1 MESINSWLSGERR
14 VLLAAKSPSGGWGGA
29 GGWGSSQM
37 HRCGQASSAPTTVT
51 FGTGPV
57 AGWTSGHPAGLGI
70 CLFALD
76 KTAKTCSAD
85 TSFHVGSLWLLEIH
99 AWKNEQNGMK
109 ELPINTGLLVFLR
122 EKTNVTLKN
131 RTCGNAR
138 LLLLGAEAEALAK
151 PLRQS
156 GRTQSSSETQDS
168 QA

>member
-1 MESINSWLSGERR
+1 MRLQPDAQMRAGILSAHNSNLRHWASSWLNIRALCWLGDLSLRSGQNCQD
-14 VLLAAKSPSGGWGGA
+14 LLSR
-29 GGWGSSQM
+29 
-37 HRCGQASSAPTTVT
+37 H
-51 FGTGPV
+51 
-57 AGWTSGHPAGLGI
+57 
-70 CLFALD
+70 
-76 KTAKTCSAD
+76 
-85 TSFHVGSLWLLEIH
+85 FHVGSLWLLEIH

-151 PLRQS
+151 PLRQP
-156 GRTQSSSETQDS
+156 GRTQSSSETQDF